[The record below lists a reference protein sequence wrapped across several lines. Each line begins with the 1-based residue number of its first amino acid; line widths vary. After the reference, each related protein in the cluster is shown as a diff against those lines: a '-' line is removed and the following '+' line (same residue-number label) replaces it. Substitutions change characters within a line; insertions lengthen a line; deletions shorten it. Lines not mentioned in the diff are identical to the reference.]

1 MGEMSDDYAYWRDLN
16 LASMMSFYREIAK
29 AAPQAET
36 VEREGMIAA
45 INPGTPQASIFN
57 GVVYSDPAALD
68 RGVVDELAAAYE
80 DAGVKAWTVW
90 VPDRDFE
97 TRSLMIEA
105 GHNLDTVPRIMGRE
119 LDDLDPHS
127 MDGIDWNADGDGVT
141 MTTLNDLAYGLPEG
155 TCATGFGEL
164 SQDAFRF
171 YVANVDGE
179 PASCVATMDLGSDLG
194 IYGVASTPEVRGK
207 GLSKALTRQALADA
221 KERGLKTTTL
231 QASKLGRPI
240 YVNAGYRDYGCF
252 EMWER
257 RERE

>member
-16 LASMMSFYREIAK
+16 LASMKEFFREIVK
-29 AAPQAET
+29 AAPQAELFEHDG
-36 VEREGMIAA
+36 VIAA
-45 INPGTPQASIFN
+45 INPGTPKASIFN
-57 GVVYSDPAALD
+57 SVVYDDPSALD
-68 RGVVDELAAAYE
+68 RGLVDELAGTYE
-80 DAGVKAWTVW
+80 DAGVEAWTVW

-119 LDDLDPHS
+119 LDNLQPHS
-127 MDGIDWNADGDGVT
+127 MDGIDWSADGDGVT
-141 MTTLNDLAYGLPEG
+141 ITTLNDLAYGLPEG
-155 TCATGFGEL
+155 TCITGFGDL
-164 SQDAFRF
+164 SPERFGF
-171 YVANVDGE
+171 YVANIDGE
-179 PASCVATMDLGSDLG
+179 PASCVVTMDLGSDLG
-194 IYGVASTPEVRGK
+194 IYGVASTPEARGK

-231 QASKLGRPI
+231 QASKLGRPV